1 MVVRKAAK
9 PTGAQVKIAVIS
21 ESMTNNL
28 AGLGDAYQLCLL
40 QAGEAIP
47 EVELGVYDTC
57 LGTDNIELPR
67 SVPWIAVN
75 EKNIYQIPRFF
86 QAGFSGVMGCEYSPE
101 QMKNCIEAVKNGDYY
116 IDSDFMQIIAMRQIK
131 KMLVPFSEL
140 TSREFDVFCLLAEGC
155 TVAEIADELGLTS
168 KTIFNA
174 QTRIKNKLGLANIK
188 QMKQFAIKNG
198 LLK

>member
-1 MVVRKAAK
+1 
-9 PTGAQVKIAVIS
+9 VKIAVIS

-47 EVELGVYDTC
+47 EVELGVYDAC
-57 LGTDNIELPR
+57 LGTDNIDLPR